1 MAEKNTGAAPPP
13 RLSMWDGEYN
23 LKLKQKCRRPRD
35 DIFVQLRMVQGAYIQ
50 VNSASCNNIKR
61 AVQRVIVC
69 ETQVPF
75 VRGGAESLVR
85 ELVRQL
91 RFRGHEAELV
101 SIPFKAYPKEQILS
115 HAAAWR
121 LLDLSESNGRP
132 IDLVIASKF
141 PTYCV
146 RHPNKVAWLVH
157 QHREAYDLLG
167 TPYSNLSE
175 TEADTDVRARLL
187 SLDREMLGECQ
198 QLFTISRTASA
209 RLERFNGIRAEALYP
224 PPRLATALRAGS
236 QGNYVLSVGRLEGN
250 KRVDLVVGTMRD
262 VVPPI
267 RLVVVGEG
275 SQRMDLERATEALGL
290 GDRVDFVGWVDDDM
304 LIDLYAN
311 ALAVVYPPYDED
323 YGYVTLEAFLARK
336 PVLTTT
342 DAGGPLEFVEHEING
357 LVSEPSSEALA
368 AAINRFAGDRRWA
381 AELGAAGFERARHI
395 RWDPIIEHL
404 TVT

>member
-1 MAEKNTGAAPPP
+1 M
-13 RLSMWDGEYN
+13 
-23 LKLKQKCRRPRD
+23 
-35 DIFVQLRMVQGAYIQ
+35 
-50 VNSASCNNIKR
+50 
-61 AVQRVIVC
+61 
-69 ETQVPF
+69 PF

-101 SIPFKAYPKEQILS
+101 SIPFKAYPKEQVLA

-187 SLDREMLGECQ
+187 SLDRDMLGECR

-224 PPRLATALRAGS
+224 PPRLATDLRLGS
-236 QGNYVLSVGRLEGN
+236 QGDYVLSVGRLEGN
-250 KRVDLVVGTMRD
+250 KRVDLVIGTMRE
-262 VVPPI
+262 VVQPI

-275 SQRMDLERATEALGL
+275 LQRVNLERATEALDL

-311 ALAVVYPPYDED
+311 ALAVIYPPYDED
-323 YGYVTLEAFLARK
+323 YGYVTLEAFLAQK
-336 PVLTTT
+336 PVVTTT

-357 LVSEPSSEALA
+357 LVCEPSSDALA
-368 AAINRFAGDRRWA
+368 AAINKLAGDRRCA
-381 AELGAAGFERARHI
+381 AELGAAGLERARGIH
-395 RWDPIIEHL
+395 WDPIIEHL